1 MSSDIL
7 VIGVGNIF
15 RGDDGV
21 GPTVAARLRQLVPPG
36 VTVLEQSGEGT
47 SLMAAWENATYAIVV
62 DAVQSGAEP
71 GTIHRLDVSEKPIPA
86 NYGSH
91 FSGHAFGV
99 AGAVEMARL
108 LDKLPQRLVVYGIEG
123 LTFAT
128 GQGLSSGVN
137 GVVET
142 AVQQIYQ
149 EVTAVLTI
157 KKGANQPG
165 SHPL

>member
-1 MSSDIL
+1 MRLCGFFAMTNAVL
-7 VIGVGNIF
+7 VIGVGNTF

-21 GPTVAARLRQLVPPG
+21 GPTVAARLRELAMPG

-47 SLMAAWENATYAIVV
+47 SLMAAWENTAYAIVI

-71 GTIHRLDVSEKPIPA
+71 GTIHRLDVTENPIPA
-86 NYGSH
+86 EYGSH

-108 LDKLPQRLVVYGIEG
+108 LGKLPQRLIVYGIEG
-123 LTFAT
+123 LTFT
-128 GQGLSSGVN
+128 TRQGLSIGVE

-142 AVQQIYQ
+142 AVQQIYE
-149 EVTAVLTI
+149 EVTAVLE
-157 KKGANQPG
+157 K
-165 SHPL
+165 